1 MFPSR
6 QPCLVIS
13 VNESL
18 LFLLIVAKAGVCVK
32 PLTSHDKD
40 NKEEQKEQSKKVIDS
55 PPPKENQT
63 DQITE
68 SADNSTQQL
77 TPDLQPSP
85 PPDAPSGE
93 PQLTIKDDPQYKEWF
108 RKLKY
113 GANREQLIIAMRG
126 KGLDPDLLDNP
137 DLPIGGEHKGLS
149 APPPIVD
156 EQNLVEDF
164 SSSSMSDNSAEFSD
178 D

>member
-1 MFPSR
+1 MCVNPRTSR
-6 QPCLVIS
+6 
-13 VNESL
+13 
-18 LFLLIVAKAGVCVK
+18 AKEN
-32 PLTSHDKD
+32 KD
-40 NKEEQKEQSKKVIDS
+40 EQKEQSKKVVNSS
-55 PPPKENQT
+55 PPTEIQT
-63 DQITE
+63 DQVIE
-68 SADNSTQQL
+68 SADNSTQQI

-113 GANREQLIIAMRG
+113 GANRKQLIIAMRG

-137 DLPIGGEHKGLS
+137 DLPIGGEHKGVS

-164 SSSSMSDNSAEFSD
+164 SSSSMSDNSPDFSD
-178 D
+178 